1 MTEGTLQLR
10 SHVCIWNN
18 ARKFKTGNSKQCF
31 ERNIVIRVDQSEQQN
46 SKFVWC
52 VEGLKIKTIFEFEE
66 VVKIFVWWK
75 ENDKLWNNNDYHRIY
90 FGIVKCLPLRPGKKH
105 RYFQIDIWRESK
117 IGKRLP
123 SLELYNLI
131 LGWNWNMS
139 AKDYWQCEDGSNPQR
154 CFNGGARRRAF
165 SRSWIKR

>member
-46 SKFVWC
+46 SKFMWC

-66 VVKIFVWWK
+66 VVKIFVRWK
-75 ENDKLWNNNDYHRIY
+75 KNDKLWKNNDYHRIY
-90 FGIVKCLPLRPGKKH
+90 FGIVKCLPLRPGKNYTYLQMYRNKIIQ
-105 RYFQIDIWRESK
+105 FEKSFSNFFLFFES
-117 IGKRLP
+117 L
-123 SLELYNLI
+123 
-131 LGWNWNMS
+131 
-139 AKDYWQCEDGSNPQR
+139 
-154 CFNGGARRRAF
+154 FV
-165 SRSWIKR
+165 

>member
-46 SKFVWC
+46 SKFMWC

-66 VVKIFVWWK
+66 VVKNFVRWK
-75 ENDKLWNNNDYHRIY
+75 KNDKLWKNNDYHRIY
-90 FGIVKCLPLRPGKKH
+90 FGIVKCLPLRPGKNP
-105 RYFQIDIWRESK
+105 RYLQ
-117 IGKRLP
+117 
-123 SLELYNLI
+123 
-131 LGWNWNMS
+131 MS
-139 AKDYWQCEDGSNPQR
+139 IN
-154 CFNGGARRRAF
+154 
-165 SRSWIKR
+165 

>member
-46 SKFVWC
+46 SKFMWC

-66 VVKIFVWWK
+66 VVKIFVRWK
-75 ENDKLWNNNDYHRIY
+75 KNDKLWKNNDYHRIY
-90 FGIVKCLPLRPGKKH
+90 FGIVKCLPLRPGKRH
-105 RYFQIDIWRESK
+105 RYFQIVK
-117 IGKRLP
+117 IERIKNWKRPL

-139 AKDYWQCEDGSNPQR
+139 AKDYWQCKDGSNPQR

>member
-66 VVKIFVWWK
+66 VVKIFVRWK
-75 ENDKLWNNNDYHRIY
+75 KNDKSWQNNDYHRIY
-90 FGIVKCLPLRPGKKH
+90 FGIVKCLSLRPGKMHTYLQTDINKSLFKK
-105 RYFQIDIWRESK
+105 YFLEKDFWNGIIW
-117 IGKRLP
+117 
-123 SLELYNLI
+123 
-131 LGWNWNMS
+131 
-139 AKDYWQCEDGSNPQR
+139 
-154 CFNGGARRRAF
+154 F
-165 SRSWIKR
+165 